1 MIVNITYTP
10 NDCKALITSVEQKM
24 CINIS
29 EIGSPGLS
37 AYQLAVANGFV
48 GTEIEWLDSL
58 KAKNYIRRHEY
69 TNDISYC
76 GIAVEGSLET
86 DEVWKVTLIY
96 VDENGDTFSCVF
108 LNVAWSDRLDLE
120 PCWGLDPDATAFLNV
135 TGITDATIQ
144 SAINT
149 LVVDLKSYG
158 IWDKMKAIYPFC
170 GGTATT
176 HKFNLKDARDSDAAF
191 RLAFFGGWTHSSTG
205 ATPNG
210 TNGYADTFITSN
222 LMSQN
227 SAHLSIYSRT
237 NSAGNFT
244 DIGCTTA
251 SSSGNDNQL
260 ISRFTG
266 NINYSTINTNLV
278 SGFSNSSSDGLNLIS
293 RITSSDMNYFRNNT
307 KTIIT
312 RASIAPNTIKI
323 TIGARNV
330 NNVSRELY
338 SSRQIAFTTIGD
350 GLTDTEAS
358 NLYTAV
364 QKFQTTLSR
373 QV

>member
-1 MIVNITYTP
+1 MAVWGLGVINNVINWGRGAFNNLISWGIVQ
-10 NDCKALITSVEQKM
+10 KTSPA
-24 CINIS
+24 
-29 EIGSPGLS
+29 GD
-37 AYQLAVANGFV
+37 
-48 GTEIEWLDSL
+48 TEIYGLRQD
-58 KAKNYIRRHEY
+58 
-69 TNDISYC
+69 
-76 GIAVEGSLET
+76 T
-86 DEVWKVTLIY
+86 DV
-96 VDENGDTFSCVF
+96 
-108 LNVAWSDRLDLE
+108 
-120 PCWGLDPDATAFLNV
+120 TAFLSV
-135 TGITDATIQ
+135 TGITDATIT
-144 SAINT
+144 SALDT
-149 LVVDLKSYG
+149 LATDLKGYG
-158 IWDKMKAIYPFC
+158 IWDKMKAIYPFV
-170 GGTATT
+170 GGTPTT

-191 RLAFFGGWTHSSTG
+191 RLSFNGGWTHSSNG

-210 TNGYADTFITSN
+210 TNGYADTFLASN
-222 LMSQN
+222 VMAQN
-227 SAHLSIYSRT
+227 SAHLSIYNRT

-251 SSSGNDNQL
+251 SVAGNDNQ
-260 ISRFTG
+260 IVSRFTG

-293 RITSSDMNYFRNNT
+293 RITSSDMNYFRHNT

-364 QKFQTTLSR
+364 QKFQTTLNR
-373 QV
+373 AII